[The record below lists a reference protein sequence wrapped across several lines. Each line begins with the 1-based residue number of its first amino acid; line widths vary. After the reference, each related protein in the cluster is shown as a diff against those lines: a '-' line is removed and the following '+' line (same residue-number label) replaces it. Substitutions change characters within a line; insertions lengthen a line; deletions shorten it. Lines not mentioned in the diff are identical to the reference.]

1 MCGDC
6 ARFVIDGLFRGCSAK
21 LSPMRGI
28 PWRLL
33 AAGLVSAI
41 LLDLPF
47 PLAGPLPVWRTIFA
61 WFALVPLLVGL
72 LRMPADFPGKRLR
85 WLLGWSFLAGWWTGA
100 VWFGSNC
107 YWVYNTMYSYG
118 NMSQTMAVV
127 CLVLFS
133 LYLGFWFGVF
143 ALALAVVQRAARS
156 KGYFWLALAAIPFL
170 WTAMEFAIARVPE
183 FPWDQLGYSQVD
195 NGLLTRLAPWVGVY
209 GISFVLA
216 AVNALLAA
224 ALLPGKL
231 GEKRRGAYF
240 SASRYCGGL
249 GIAIAFVG
257 CAGFL
262 IRPPRIPTEATAV
275 LVQPNLDVNKD
286 DVWVGPE
293 WDRHIAAFGQLGAET
308 CKTSIAGIPET
319 GASILTPECL
329 LPPALPSLIVWPESP
344 APFRDSDPRFR
355 AAMAEIGKADKA
367 PLIVGDIGM
376 DLDAGHRYHFYN
388 SASVIAPDGRFVGR
402 YDKIHLVPF
411 GEYIPFRKLLFFA
424 HQLTENLSDMGDG
437 ADRKTFAIDG
447 HRYGIFICYEAVF
460 GDEIRQFAL
469 NGAQVLVNISD
480 DGWYGDTSAPWQHL
494 NMARMRALENRRWIL
509 RDTNSGVTSAI
520 DPYGTVRQSIA
531 RHRVDALAAQY
542 GYNSGLTFYTAHGD
556 LLPALCAILSLAL
569 LIWSV
574 RVVLGEVASET
585 PVLAR

>member
-1 MCGDC
+1 
-6 ARFVIDGLFRGCSAK
+6 
-21 LSPMRGI
+21 MRGV

-47 PLAGPLPVWRTIFA
+47 PIAGPLPVWRTIFA

-72 LRMPADFPGKRLR
+72 LRMPVDFPGNGIRR
-85 WLLGWSFLAGWWTGA
+85 QLGWSFLAGWWTGA
-100 VWFGSNC
+100 LWFGANC

-118 NMSQTMAVV
+118 NMSRAMAVV

-143 ALALAVVQRAARS
+143 GLALALIRRATFGGKFAWVAFAV
-156 KGYFWLALAAIPFL
+156 IPFL
-170 WTAMEFAIARVPE
+170 WTAMEFALARIPE

-195 NGLLTRLAPWVGVY
+195 NGLLTRLAPWTGVY
-209 GISFVLA
+209 GISFLLA
-216 AVNALLAA
+216 AVNVLLAVA
-224 ALLPGKL
+224 VLPRKTG
-231 GEKRRGAYF
+231 RGAYF
-240 SASRYCGGL
+240 SGARFCGGL
-249 GIAIAFVG
+249 GLAITFAG
-257 CAGFL
+257 CAGFV
-262 IRPPRIPTEATAV
+262 IRQPRTPTAATAV
-275 LVQPNLDVNKD
+275 LVQPNLDVDKD
-286 DVWVGPE
+286 DVWAGPE
-293 WDRHIAAFGQLGAET
+293 WDRQIAQFGRFAQGFCNRAY
-308 CKTSIAGIPET
+308 IFGIPET
-319 GASILTPECL
+319 EATQGETECGPNPAS
-329 LPPALPSLIVWPESP
+329 PSLVVWPESP

-355 AAMAEIGKADKA
+355 AAMAGISEADKA
-367 PLIVGDIGM
+367 PMIVGDIGM
-376 DLDAGHRYHFYN
+376 DLDAAHRYHFYN

-437 ADRKTFAIDG
+437 ADRKTFAIGG

-460 GDEIRQFAL
+460 GDEVRQFAR
-469 NGAQVLVNISD
+469 NGAEVLVNISD

-494 NMARMRALENRRWIL
+494 NMARMRAMENRRWIL

-531 RHRVDALAAQY
+531 RHRVGALSAEY
-542 GYNSGLTFYTAHGD
+542 GYNSELTFYTVHGD
-556 LLPALCAILSLAL
+556 WLPALCAILSLAL
-569 LIWSV
+569 LGLVLLV
-574 RVVLGEVASET
+574 RPGRTILGERSREISAIPE
-585 PVLAR
+585 